1 MAFFNEKL
9 DIYVDGQLE
18 PKPKTN
24 WS

>member
-18 PKPKTN
+18 AKPKTN